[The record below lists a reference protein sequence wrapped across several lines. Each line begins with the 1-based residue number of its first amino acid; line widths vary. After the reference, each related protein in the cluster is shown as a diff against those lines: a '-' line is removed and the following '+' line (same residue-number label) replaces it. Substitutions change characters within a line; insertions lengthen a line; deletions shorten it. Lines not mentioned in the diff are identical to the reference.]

1 MYIRDLVKAKRTR
14 RETEREADKVLTKP
28 LNQVDE
34 RRNPRMTA
42 TVNQLL
48 WRRGWLGF
56 DHGIASSSVGMPQR
70 VRMQAGPGCI
80 DAFACHACGLQ
91 LDASDEPS
99 EGRQP
104 ATRLRHA

>member
-1 MYIRDLVKAKRTR
+1 VPASIHREMYIRDLVKAKRTR

-48 WRRGWLGF
+48 WRPGWLGF
-56 DHGIASSSVGMPQR
+56 DHGIASSSVGMPSEFGCRR
-70 VRMQAGPGCI
+70 VRVASTPSHVTL
-80 DAFACHACGLQ
+80 AAC
-91 LDASDEPS
+91 S
-99 EGRQP
+99 
-104 ATRLRHA
+104 